1 VGPARSR
8 RLRPEPGAGGLS
20 GRRVLVTGLSGLIGG
35 ALLKHLGT
43 TYELR
48 GLNRRPVSGA
58 AGHRADIADL
68 SAIRPAFEGIDAV
81 VHLAALA
88 DGSAPLDAILR
99 NNVVGTHNVF
109 EAARLAGVRR
119 IVFASSGATV
129 AGWEREMPYQ
139 ALVAGRYDQVSTWPM
154 ITHETP
160 VRPTGL
166 YGASKVWGE
175 ALARHYADAHGL
187 STICLRIGHVV
198 TEDRPLTVRDFS
210 VWCSQRDIAG
220 MIGQA
225 LAAPASVRFDI
236 FFALSDNRWSYR
248 DLAHPREV
256 LGWSPLDRAEA
267 YR

>member
-8 RLRPEPGAGGLS
+8 RFRAEPGAGGLS
-20 GRRVLVTGLSGLIGG
+20 ARRVLVTGLSGLIGG

-43 TYELR
+43 TYDLR
-48 GLNRRPVSGA
+48 GLNRRPMSGV

-68 SAIRPAFEGIDAV
+68 DAIRPAFEGIDAV

-88 DGSAPLDAILR
+88 DSSAPPDALIR

-119 IVFASSGATV
+119 VVFASSGATV

-139 ALVAGRYDQVSTWPM
+139 ALVTGRYSEASSWPL

-166 YGASKVWGE
+166 YGASKMWGE
-175 ALARHYADAHGL
+175 ALARYYADTHGL
-187 STICLRIGHVV
+187 SMICLRIGHVV

-210 VWCSQRDIAG
+210 VWCSQRDIAR

-225 LAAPASVRFDI
+225 LDAPDSVRFGV
-236 FFALSDNRWSYR
+236 FFVASDNRWGYR

-256 LGWSPLDRAEA
+256 LGWSPLDRAED

>member
-1 VGPARSR
+1 VGTARSR
-8 RLRPEPGAGGLS
+8 GLRPESGAGGLS
-20 GRRVLVTGLSGLIGG
+20 ARRVLVTGLSGRIGG

-43 TYELR
+43 AYELR
-48 GLNRRPVSGA
+48 GLNRRSVPGVP
-58 AGHRADIADL
+58 GHPADIADMD
-68 SAIRPAFEGIDAV
+68 AIRPAFEGIDAV

-99 NNVVGTHNVF
+99 HNVVGTHNVF

-119 IVFASSGATV
+119 LIFASSGATV
-129 AGWEREMPYQ
+129 AGWEREMPYR
-139 ALVAGRYDQVSTWPM
+139 ALVAGQYDGLSHWPL

-187 STICLRIGHVV
+187 SMICLRIGHVV
-198 TEDRPLTVRDFS
+198 TEDRPLTIRDFS
-210 VWCSQRDIAG
+210 VWCSQRDIAR
-220 MIGQA
+220 MIGHA
-225 LAAPASVRFDI
+225 LDAPDSVRFDV
-236 FFALSDNRWSYR
+236 FFVVSDNRWGYR
-248 DLAHPREV
+248 DVAHARDV
-256 LGWSPLDRAEA
+256 LGWSPLDRAED